1 VANQSPVTGE
11 QADGLDAGSGQRGPD
26 ALADEVAAARE
37 ALAASVSQLREQIAV
52 GPLAARAGRALG
64 GWFTKPEGGI
74 RPERVAIAAG
84 VVVGL
89 VALTALSRRRR

>member
-1 VANQSPVTGE
+1 MASDSPN
-11 QADGLDAGSGQRGPD
+11 GQVSASSSPSPD

-37 ALAASVSQLREQIAV
+37 ALVASMSELREQVAP
-52 GPLAARAGRALG
+52 GQLAARAGRAVG
-64 GWFTKPEGGI
+64 AWFTKPEGGI

-84 VVVGL
+84 VVLGL